1 MVELWG
7 QLVYVYAV
15 RTMRCGSDRVGLK
28 TAGARGEKR
37 DEDWAL
43 NSEQVIRRDR
53 GRQTLSMVHNEHPLK
68 QQINRGPRAPCRF
81 ARLHFLLRLVYIL
94 IGILINGIV
103 SVDVRSEVVN
113 HDGSR
118 MCVGDC
124 QNHTVPQLAPSPS
137 LSLITLSLSLSL
149 STTGYRPVPRPSLVT
164 RSQYNPTIINVAFH
178 GFQFRSINV
187 ISWLQQTSD

>member
-1 MVELWG
+1 MVSGIGRRELE
-7 QLVYVYAV
+7 
-15 RTMRCGSDRVGLK
+15 
-28 TAGARGEKR
+28 ARRRLCTE
-37 DEDWAL
+37 L
-43 NSEQVIRRDR
+43 RDR

-81 ARLHFLLRLVYIL
+81 ARLRFLLRLVYIL

-124 QNHTVPQLAPSPS
+124 QSHTAPQLAPSPS
-137 LSLITLSLSLSL
+137 LPPSLTHRPLSV
-149 STTGYRPVPRPSLVT
+149 YRPVPRPSLVHNRVLRLLMSHST
-164 RSQYNPTIINVAFH
+164 LFDSDRST
-178 GFQFRSINV
+178 
-187 ISWLQQTSD
+187 

>member
-1 MVELWG
+1 MRTIITRDVDLVESG
-7 QLVYVYAV
+7 RGGIGNRQ
-15 RTMRCGSDRVGLK
+15 
-28 TAGARGEKR
+28 ARRELEAMR
-37 DEDWAL
+37 DEDCAL
-43 NSEQVIRRDR
+43 NSERVIRRDR

-81 ARLHFLLRLVYIL
+81 ARLRFLLRLVYIL

-124 QNHTVPQLAPSPS
+124 QSHTAPQLAPSPS
-137 LSLITLSLSLSL
+137 LPHTSPSLRL
-149 STTGYRPVPRPSLVT
+149 STRPASVT
-164 RSQYNPTIINVAFH
+164 RPQ
-178 GFQFRSINV
+178 
-187 ISWLQQTSD
+187 